1 MSVRFGRWGAV
12 IGAGALVV
20 SLVACT
26 TTSSPTPS
34 GTASAV
40 ATSMGPA
47 APATG
52 AELLSKVTTAV
63 KAATSVH
70 IVATGTVSLDLAGTT
85 DGTDGHYQVTSD
97 GTKMEALL
105 AGGGFYVKGDDAFW
119 KAWGVPSASTL
130 LAGRW
135 MKMPEAQKKALGQL
149 TVPGT
154 LAEMI
159 TSITPDK
166 VAPTVES
173 TTLDGKPVYVFSDA
187 AGKDQGQCYVA
198 ADGSWLPVKVTG
210 KGVDAATFSEWNSVP
225 RATVPPADQVVDAS
239 AG

>member
-85 DGTDGHYQVTSD
+85 DGTDGHYQVTSA
-97 GTKMEALL
+97 GNKMEALL
-105 AGGGFYVKGDDAFW
+105 ASGGFYVKGNDAVW
-119 KAWGVPSASTL
+119 KAGGGPSGSKL
-130 LAGRW
+130 PAGRG
-135 MKMPEAQKKALGQL
+135 MKRPEAQKKWRGQQ
-149 TVPGT
+149 
-154 LAEMI
+154 A
-159 TSITPDK
+159 TP
-166 VAPTVES
+166 PS
-173 TTLDGKPVYVFSDA
+173 F
-187 AGKDQGQCYVA
+187 
-198 ADGSWLPVKVTG
+198 
-210 KGVDAATFSEWNSVP
+210 
-225 RATVPPADQVVDAS
+225 
-239 AG
+239 